1 MIESCTDF
9 YFAEANDQCEIIVA
23 KYGTFTYD
31 DFVRWNPAV
40 GPTCGGIWAQTYY
53 CVGVPGT
60 ATVKPS
66 ATPTPT
72 GIHKPSPTQSGL
84 IDTCTDFYFA
94 AANDRCDLIIAKYG
108 TFTYDDF
115 VRWNPAVGPTC
126 DGIWARTYYCVGA
139 PGTSTVRPSATSK
152 VPTPTPAPTGNTR
165 PSPVREGMIET
176 CNKYHFVV
184 KDDTCDTL
192 VEKYGTFSR
201 TQFVGWNPSVGSD
214 CKGLWL
220 NTWFCVGVPGTNPV
234 TTTRSSSTFATS
246 TRAATSTWT
255 MPCILKFV
263 NGAYYCVGK

>member
-1 MIESCTDF
+1 
-9 YFAEANDQCEIIVA
+9 
-23 KYGTFTYD
+23 
-31 DFVRWNPAV
+31 
-40 GPTCGGIWAQTYY
+40 
-53 CVGVPGT
+53 VPGT

-94 AANDRCDLIIAKYG
+94 AANDRCDLIVAKYG

-115 VRWNPAVGPTC
+115 VRWNPAVGLTC
-126 DGIWARTYYCVGA
+126 DGIWARTYYCVGV
-139 PGTSTVRPSATSK
+139 PGTSTVRPSATLK

-165 PSPVREGMIET
+165 PSPVRDGMIET
-176 CNKYHFVV
+176 CSKYHFVV

-220 NTWFCVGVPGTNPV
+220 DTWFCVGVPGTNPV
-234 TTTRSSSTFATS
+234 TTTRPSSTFATS
-246 TRAATSTWT
+246 TRSATSTWT
-255 MPCILKFV
+255 MLCILKFV